1 MSDATPLSTGSA
13 SLAPKAHPAVRKKK
27 RTWPQWLIA
36 SVVLL
41 GIAAFVVHYV
51 RSRPPPKPRYQT
63 QAVDRGRIASKV
75 TATGALSAL
84 VTVQVGA
91 QVSGRIESIRVD
103 FNSPVKKGQVIATI
117 DPQLFQAAVA
127 QASANAAS
135 ANANLEKAKAQA
147 MEADRQYARTQA
159 LHAQGLS
166 GQAEVDAA
174 QASALVAKTTV
185 SSAQASVAQA
195 AAALNQAQVNLKYAT
210 ILSPIDGV
218 VISRSVDVGQTVA
231 AAMQAPTLFTI
242 AQDLTKMQVDTNVA
256 EGDVGKIK
264 PEMKVGF
271 TVDAFPGKRFE
282 GKVRQVRDAPQT
294 VQNVVT
300 YDAVIDVD
308 NSERLLK
315 PGMTATVT
323 FTSAERAD
331 VLRIPNAAL
340 RYRPEMA
347 AGPTP
352 GGGPTG
358 TKPTG
363 GNRSEGRA
371 VWVLRDGNPAKVD
384 VTLGISDGS
393 VTELVKGDLREGDAL
408 ITEVIS
414 EGGSSSA
421 PAGGGMGGGM
431 GGGGTRR
438 GM

>member
-1 MSDATPLSTGSA
+1 MNDAAEGKTVP
-13 SLAPKAHPAVRKKK
+13 AHGVTVKPRSRKH
-27 RTWPQWLIA
+27 RAWLQWLIA
-36 SVVLL
+36 LVVLS
-41 GIAAFVVHYV
+41 GIAFFVVRYV

-117 DPQLFQAAVA
+117 DPQLFAAAVA
-127 QASANAAS
+127 QANANAAS
-135 ANANLEKAKAQA
+135 ASANVEKAKAQA
-147 MEADRQYARTQA
+147 MEADRQYVRSQA
-159 LHAQGLS
+159 LHAQGLA

-174 QASALVAKTTV
+174 QAASLVAKTTV
-185 SSAQASVAQA
+185 LAAQASLAQA
-195 AAALNQAQVNLKYAT
+195 NAALNQASVNLKYAT

-264 PEMKVGF
+264 PEMRVGF
-271 TVDAFPGKRFE
+271 TVDAFPGRRFE

-308 NSERLLK
+308 NTERLLK

-323 FTSAERAD
+323 FTSAERTD
-331 VLRIPNAAL
+331 VLRIPNASL
-340 RYRPEMA
+340 RYRPEA
-347 AGPTP
+347 AAPST
-352 GGGPTG
+352 GGPTG
-358 TKPTG
+358 SRPTGAPG
-363 GNRSEGRA
+363 GNRNEGRA
-371 VWVLRDGNPAKVD
+371 VYVLRDGNPVKVEIS
-384 VTLGISDGS
+384 LGISDGS
-393 VTELVKGDLREGDAL
+393 MTELVKGDLREGDQL
-408 ITEVIS
+408 ITELITDGS
-414 EGGSSSA
+414 ASGGA
-421 PAGGGMGGGM
+421 AGGAGGGM

-438 GM
+438 SM